1 MGRGGEGR
9 RAVRV
14 RRWGGGGGALGW
26 GIGEREV
33 VLGFNLGKEQGE
45 GLGDECVM
53 SWVMGG

>member
-1 MGRGGEGR
+1 M
-9 RAVRV
+9 
-14 RRWGGGGGALGW
+14 RRWGGAGVHLGGAL
-26 GIGEREV
+26 GEREV